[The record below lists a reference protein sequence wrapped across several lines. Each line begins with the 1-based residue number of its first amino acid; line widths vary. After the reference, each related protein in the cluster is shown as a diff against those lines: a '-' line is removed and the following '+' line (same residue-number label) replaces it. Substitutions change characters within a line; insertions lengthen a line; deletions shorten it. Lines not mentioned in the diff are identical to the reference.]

1 LLCGGIVD
9 TKKETGKQTYT
20 MEMLDDLKEQAS
32 LDSISK
38 FIDFI
43 SHRAKQLGYS
53 EERINEMERAFTE
66 VFTNIVTYAF
76 REVSG
81 DIEISYSIDRADRMV
96 FKIIDWGAPFNM
108 LLASGPLLKEE
119 FLEQGIPQPST
130 RLIKKLTDTVEYQ
143 RLENMNYL
151 LATFSPVVKGG
162 T

>member
-1 LLCGGIVD
+1 MEGICMD
-9 TKKETGKQTYT
+9 TDKGIGKQTYT
-20 MEMLDDLKEQAS
+20 MEMLDQLKEPAS

-38 FIDFI
+38 LIDFV
-43 SHRAKQLGYS
+43 SHRAKQLGYG
-53 EERINEMERAFTE
+53 EERIGEMESAFTE
-66 VFTNIVTYAF
+66 VLTNIVTYAF

-81 DIEISYSIDRADRMV
+81 DIEISYTIDRVDRMV
-96 FKIIDWGAPFNM
+96 FKIIDWGVPFNM
-108 LLASGPLLKEE
+108 LLASDPLFKEE

-162 T
+162 